1 MSDKTYYVNLYPSRH
16 YSLQFPFI
24 ALTLPK
30 CNLNPCFHF
39 SNIVPCRNPILYST
53 ATLFLATILPMPRTE
68 QLSAARN
75 WQADWAQWLTKSTPA
90 LLLLFV
96 GLAFSN
102 PSLSTHRESVLR
114 PRADQLA
121 REWAETDRR
130 TIEREAAQAVANY
143 TANRAD
149 APDLTF
155 LSLLKTIPYLPSYLD
170 RTRETDGQSFPERL
184 ALWKHRALLR
194 VSEAHDATTQ
204 TLLAKLSVH
213 TTRSSYGV
221 ISIFSTCYEGN
232 ARRYVAL
239 AGQFVELSE
248 EPCAPEGTH

>member
-1 MSDKTYYVNLYPSRH
+1 
-16 YSLQFPFI
+16 
-24 ALTLPK
+24 
-30 CNLNPCFHF
+30 
-39 SNIVPCRNPILYST
+39 
-53 ATLFLATILPMPRTE
+53 MPRTE
-68 QLSAARN
+68 QLTPTRN
-75 WQADWAQWLTKSTPA
+75 WQADWAQRLTKSTPA

-130 TIEREAAQAVANY
+130 TIEREAARATANY

-155 LSLLKTIPYLPSYLD
+155 LSLLKTVPYLPSYLD
-170 RTRETDGQSFPERL
+170 RTRETDGQPFPERL

-194 VSEAHDATTQ
+194 VGEAHDATVQ
-204 TLLAKLSVH
+204 ALLAKLAVQ
-213 TTRSSYGV
+213 TTRTSHGLFSL
-221 ISIFSTCYEGN
+221 FSTCYEGS
-232 ARRYVAL
+232 ARRYVGL
-239 AGQFVELSE
+239 ARQFVELAE
-248 EPCAPEGTH
+248 EPCAPGGTH